1 MPYVTDD
8 DSKAVQ
14 RITEIEQ
21 QLQEAKAKFE
31 RWLAAACTLTT
42 AAELAQREQEG
53 KILTDRLQALATTLE
68 LQRALASPTL
78 HAQERALAKASPKKM
93 KDFGYRPVTVQFLGG
108 LEAEVLAR
116 YWCRSQA
123 RADKGK
129 GGYFGLTLLGVCDRT
144 TPALAS
150 EVAQL
155 AAALMFL
162 MLKQRD
168 AVGLVAF
175 DEKIRTYVPPK
186 SASVHLHA
194 LLSTLS
200 AVTPAARTHAGTA
213 LHEMAERIKRR
224 GLIILL
230 SDLWEDPSSVLTG
243 LKHFRHRKHEV
254 IVFHILDP
262 TERDF
267 TFPEE
272 AQFKDMETGE
282 EISTLPWQ
290 IRSEYQRTMKAHVER
305 YKRECRQS
313 FVDYVLIDTSV
324 PYDYALFSY
333 LAKRARLY

>member
-1 MPYVTDD
+1 MSATGYRQYLQPDVISRLKSMEMKARLVVEGFITGLHKSPYHGFSVEFAEHRQYMPGDPIRNIDWKVFAKSDRYFVKEFEEETNLKSYILLDSSASMGYTSGKVT
-8 DSKAVQ
+8 
-14 RITEIEQ
+14 
-21 QLQEAKAKFE
+21 KFE
-31 RWLAAACTLTT
+31 Y
-42 AAELAQREQEG
+42 
-53 KILTDRLQALATTLE
+53 
-68 LQRALASPTL
+68 AS
-78 HAQERALAKASPKKM
+78 
-93 KDFGYRPVTVQFLGG
+93 
-108 LEAEVLAR
+108 
-116 YWCRSQA
+116 
-123 RADKGK
+123 
-129 GGYFGLTLLGVCDRT
+129 
-144 TPALAS
+144 
-150 EVAQL
+150 QL

-168 AVGLVAF
+168 AVGLVSF
-175 DEKIRTYVPPK
+175 DEKIQTYVPPK

-200 AVTPAARTHAGTA
+200 GVTPGAKTHAGIA

-230 SDLWEDPSSVLTG
+230 SDLWEDPANVLTG

-272 AQFKDMETGE
+272 ALFKDMETGE

-290 IRSEYQRTMKAHVER
+290 IRSEYQRTMAAHVER

-313 FVDYVLIDTSV
+313 FVDYVPIDTSV

>member
-1 MPYVTDD
+1 MSAAEYRQFLKPEVISRLKSMEMKARLVVEGFITGLHKSPYHGFSVEFAEHRQYMPGDPIRNIDWKVFAKSDRYFVKEFEEETNLKSYILLDA
-8 DSKAVQ
+8 SASMSYTSAK
-14 RITEIEQ
+14 IT
-21 QLQEAKAKFE
+21 KFE
-31 RWLAAACTLTT
+31 Y
-42 AAELAQREQEG
+42 
-53 KILTDRLQALATTLE
+53 
-68 LQRALASPTL
+68 AS
-78 HAQERALAKASPKKM
+78 
-93 KDFGYRPVTVQFLGG
+93 
-108 LEAEVLAR
+108 
-116 YWCRSQA
+116 
-123 RADKGK
+123 
-129 GGYFGLTLLGVCDRT
+129 
-144 TPALAS
+144 
-150 EVAQL
+150 QL

-175 DEKIRTYVPPK
+175 DETIRTYIPPK

-194 LLSTLS
+194 LLSTL
-200 AVTPAARTHAGTA
+200 AGVTPSARTHAGTA

-272 AQFKDMETGE
+272 ALFKDMETGE

-290 IRSEYQRTMKAHVER
+290 IRSEYQRTMGAHVDR

-313 FVDYVLIDTSV
+313 FVDYVPVDTSV